1 MSFAKMSKLLKKDQ
15 ILDFIKSIL
24 IYGINLE
31 LTTKAQELK
40 TLIDLHRF
48 INNKT
53 GLRSYIEETRVT
65 IETSYYEPLAIV
77 EIDVGVMSIIP
88 INDVGVFDSISVILD
103 FIYSQQTK
111 KRKIIKKEP
120 VPDFEWI

>member
-1 MSFAKMSKLLKKDQ
+1 MSFTKMSKLLKKDQ

-48 INNKT
+48 INKKS